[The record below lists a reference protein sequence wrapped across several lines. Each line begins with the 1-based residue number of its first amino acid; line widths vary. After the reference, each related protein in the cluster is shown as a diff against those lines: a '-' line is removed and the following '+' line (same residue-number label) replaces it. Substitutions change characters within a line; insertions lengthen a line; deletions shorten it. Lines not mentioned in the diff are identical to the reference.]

1 MESDCTFYRRR
12 QIMIPGSE
20 ALTEVSHEE
29 LQDNAFDI
37 SNTSFDS
44 AANKKEIPTDDYR
57 KPRVYCV
64 FLRGSGGGKF
74 YPILIH

>member
-1 MESDCTFYRRR
+1 MESDCTFYQRR

-37 SNTSFDS
+37 SNTS
-44 AANKKEIPTDDYR
+44 
-57 KPRVYCV
+57 
-64 FLRGSGGGKF
+64 
-74 YPILIH
+74 